1 MTDLVALW
9 KVALSDRVH
18 KIEFE
23 HGTAS
28 GKRVV
33 YVNGKKV
40 LRKEW
45 MFSLIGKETF
55 CIGAS
60 KIKATI
66 NIKPRCASSYD
77 YTLEINGKSLKEY
90 MESRKKTTN
99 TWILHL
105 NSKDFRVVL
114 EKDTMDVWCNGKKM
128 KTVSSPRSP
137 QQSVG
142 SRELWRQDERG
153 VPVAGTGSQC
163 CEAKNSRE
171 KLRRMRLL
179 LLWMPP
185 ISRGGGVREAQ
196 SSELQYP
203 ECSARIWRGAVKCFK
218 VK

>member
-1 MTDLVALW
+1 MTDLVAVW

-128 KTVSSPRSP
+128 KTVMDSLPLSHQGTPKIFIYAIVAMMIQLSTTFWRNKSSKTDSP
-137 QQSVG
+137 
-142 SRELWRQDERG
+142 WD
-153 VPVAGTGSQC
+153 PAC
-163 CEAKNSRE
+163 YN
-171 KLRRMRLL
+171 
-179 LLWMPP
+179 
-185 ISRGGGVREAQ
+185 
-196 SSELQYP
+196 
-203 ECSARIWRGAVKCFK
+203 
-218 VK
+218 

>member
-128 KTVSSPRSP
+128 KTVGEFVDDGSENHFKIMSHDCYIKTVRSSKQNQGIIHSLIVGNREIP
-137 QQSVG
+137 QIF
-142 SRELWRQDERG
+142 E
-153 VPVAGTGSQC
+153 
-163 CEAKNSRE
+163 
-171 KLRRMRLL
+171 
-179 LLWMPP
+179 
-185 ISRGGGVREAQ
+185 
-196 SSELQYP
+196 
-203 ECSARIWRGAVKCFK
+203 
-218 VK
+218 

>member
-1 MTDLVALW
+1 MTDLVAVW

-128 KTVSSPRSP
+128 KTVIFKDRLSMGSCMLQLKILHATTKTQHSLINICVCV
-137 QQSVG
+137 VG
-142 SRELWRQDERG
+142 G
-153 VPVAGTGSQC
+153 G
-163 CEAKNSRE
+163 
-171 KLRRMRLL
+171 RRMTTVSP
-179 LLWMPP
+179 ME
-185 ISRGGGVREAQ
+185 V
-196 SSELQYP
+196 
-203 ECSARIWRGAVKCFK
+203 
-218 VK
+218 